1 MIFDTSALEANDIY
15 RLLVGGISPRPIAWI
30 STLSKEGVA
39 NIAPYSFFNVA
50 SCNPP
55 ILWYSQVNPRNG
67 QDKDT
72 IRNLMDT
79 RECVVH
85 IVNSQLLEKMN
96 LSCAL
101 LSPAQSEFE
110 FAAIESEP
118 SHSVAALSV
127 KHAPIRYECQL
138 REILQL
144 STLPSG
150 GTVALLDVKSIYV
163 DDRLWDGQM
172 IDQQQLDSVGKMGG
186 DFYSLTTDLRK
197 LARPIVSS
205 TTDEH
210 KKGG

>member
-1 MIFDTSALEANDIY
+1 MIFETSDLDANEIY
-15 RLLVGGISPRPIAWI
+15 RLLVGGITPRPIAWI
-30 STLSKEGVA
+30 STLSADGVA

-72 IRNLMDT
+72 IRNLIAT
-79 RECVVH
+79 KECVVH
-85 IVNSQLLEKMN
+85 IANTALLEKMN

-101 LSPAQSEFE
+101 LPPEQSEFE
-110 FAAIESEP
+110 FAEIESEP
-118 SHSVAALSV
+118 SHAVAALAV
-127 KHAPIRYECQL
+127 KHAPIRYECHL
-138 REILQL
+138 REVIQL
-144 STLPSG
+144 SSLPSG
-150 GTVALLDVKSIYV
+150 GTVALLHVKSIYV

-197 LARPIVSS
+197 LTRP
-205 TTDEH
+205 
-210 KKGG
+210 

>member
-1 MIFDTSALEANDIY
+1 MIFETSDLEANDIY

-30 STLSKEGVA
+30 STLSVDGVA

-72 IRNLMDT
+72 IRNLIDT

-85 IVNSQLLEKMN
+85 IVNSALLEKMN

-101 LSPAQSEFE
+101 LPPEQSEFD
-110 FAAIESEP
+110 FAKIEVEP
-118 SHSVAALSV
+118 SHTVAALSV
-127 KHAPIRYECQL
+127 RDAPIRYECQL
-138 REILQL
+138 REVLQL

-197 LARPIVSS
+197 LTRP
-205 TTDEH
+205 
-210 KKGG
+210 

>member
-1 MIFDTSALEANDIY
+1 MIFETSDLDANEIY
-15 RLLVGGISPRPIAWI
+15 HLLVGGITPRPIAWI
-30 STLSKEGVA
+30 STLSANGVA

-72 IRNLMDT
+72 IRNLIAT
-79 RECVVH
+79 KECVVH
-85 IVNSQLLEKMN
+85 IANTALLEKMN

-101 LSPAQSEFE
+101 LPPEQSEFE
-110 FAAIESEP
+110 FAEIESEP
-118 SHSVAALSV
+118 SHAVAALAV
-127 KHAPIRYECQL
+127 KHAPVRYECHL
-138 REILQL
+138 REVIQL
-144 STLPSG
+144 SSLPSG

-172 IDQQQLDSVGKMGG
+172 IDQQQLQSVGKMGG
-186 DFYSLTTDLRK
+186 DFYSLSTNLRK
-197 LARPIVSS
+197 LARPILNANA
-205 TTDEH
+205 DI